1 MQYDC
6 QNGKRTSRDLALPP
20 MIVLKY
26 LQIAVSQITAS
37 SIQSIQNSSLNN
49 ILDDCTRVQCISICI
64 TQTCTRF
71 IWCFALALAFVYA
84 VSPRSLYLRGDHLIW
99 SAFDIGPCKT
109 WMYIR
114 TTMDIRP
121 MSFETVVLS
130 TAHVSDC
137 ACACAWRESEQKLV
151 PTFEM
156 RLMRIYILNIIWNNA
171 KYENKFIYAFVH
183 FVLKHTLHPFF
194 ILSFYFAC
202 ICVWSLVFVSHFKW
216 CGLVYW

>member
-1 MQYDC
+1 MY
-6 QNGKRTSRDLALPP
+6 
-20 MIVLKY
+20 
-26 LQIAVSQITAS
+26 
-37 SIQSIQNSSLNN
+37 SIHLVFCLS
-49 ILDDCTRVQCISICI
+49 
-64 TQTCTRF
+64 F
-71 IWCFALALAFVYA
+71 CFRLRIYACKYA
-84 VSPRSLYLRGDHLIW
+84 VFSRSLYLRGDHLIW

-121 MSFETVVLS
+121 MSFKTVVLS
-130 TAHVSDC
+130 AAHVSDC

-183 FVLKHTLHPFF
+183 FVLKHALHPFF